1 MDLEIVRRCAGP
13 VVGAVIGY
21 FTNYIAVKMLFF
33 PRKPVYLFGHQLPLT
48 PGAIPKGKERLARA
62 AGNVIAGSLLTR
74 EDLEGFLLAPETEE
88 QIVAAV
94 MRQSGEKI
102 HDLIRKAADISEET
116 YQDKRSQLCDA
127 VSLEV
132 VQSIDA
138 RGLVLERGGELL
150 REKADQST
158 VLRLVLTER
167 KQQEIAEFAADKL
180 QQLLD
185 EKGQD
190 YVREVLSGKLA
201 GIEEQTA
208 LEFLADTGVDEVH
221 LRAAISDTYH
231 RLVNDNLEKLLAR
244 INIAGIVTDKINA
257 MSVEELE
264 KLALTMMKKELNLIV
279 SLGALIGFVLGLANL
294 LLG

>member
-1 MDLEIVRRCAGP
+1 M
-13 VVGAVIGY
+13 GAFKIIMSLVISGLIGY

>member
-279 SLGALIGFVLGLANL
+279 SLGGLIGFVLGLANL

>member
-102 HDLIRKAADISEET
+102 HDLSRKAADISEET